1 MALLVVSDLNRVLVH
16 TVEVHPCQRS
26 AIVADNN
33 TIWIQHWHEFK
44 DKMVAET
51 LWGKGW
57 SKRGGEEEKEATED
71 FGSYWKL
78 YYTAALV
85 YMLWYLW
92 YRRHTMYR
100 CTDLGMSGVGGE
112 ALHHTLH
119 HPTAVGLPG
128 MHS

>member
-1 MALLVVSDLNRVLVH
+1 MALLAVSDLNRVLVH

-33 TIWIQHWHEFK
+33 TVWIQHWHEFK

-57 SKRGGEEEKEATED
+57 RREEERRRREPLKTLALTGD
-71 FGSYWKL
+71 HI
-78 YYTAALV
+78 TAALV
-85 YMLWYLW
+85 YMLY
-92 YRRHTMYR
+92 YTMVYYGIL

-112 ALHHTLH
+112 ALHHALH